1 MQIIHSDVRHFKPK
15 QDNLLEYLNKE
26 ELPRKFL
33 CSIFYVAIL
42 FSLLAS
48 FYINELNIS
57 LYLYISAILACFVS
71 LTLYLS
77 EEKKDEKEAII
88 ANEENKDYLLCL
100 GTEIKKFYGN
110 ARNKKLLI

>member
-57 LYLYISAILACFVS
+57 LYLYIEIQKILSSQIDTKKPLVTKS
-71 LTLYLS
+71 LKPT
-77 EEKKDEKEAII
+77 
-88 ANEENKDYLLCL
+88 
-100 GTEIKKFYGN
+100 F
-110 ARNKKLLI
+110 KKL